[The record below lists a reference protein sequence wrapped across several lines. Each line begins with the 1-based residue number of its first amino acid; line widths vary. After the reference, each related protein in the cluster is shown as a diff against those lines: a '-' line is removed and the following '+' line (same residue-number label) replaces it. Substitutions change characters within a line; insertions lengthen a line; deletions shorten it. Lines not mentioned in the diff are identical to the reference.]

1 MSKNLFHIFVGAC
14 IYILTHT
21 EFEPCL
27 CCLYMILYA
36 FYSLFCLLD
45 ILKTHCVCIHH
56 FFHVIAIVHKS
67 LVEFSKSLVEFSKS
81 AGL

>member
-1 MSKNLFHIFVGAC
+1 MNIYIY

-27 CCLYMILYA
+27 CCLYMILYV
-36 FYSLFCLLD
+36 FYNLFCLLD
-45 ILKTHCVCIHH
+45 ILKTHCVCIRH
-56 FFHVIAIVHKS
+56 FFHVITIMHKS